1 MLGQNSLLPSQLAQR
16 LADPEVAAQVYAS
29 PFLAIRDHPMGSI
42 EREAIITAYGHVQ
55 RLLCITCLALCVP
68 LLGLTLCL
76 RNHRLTD
83 EQSLGE
89 SGLVIKIHS
98 DETSMQESQAG
109 TGKEDEEE
117 TAPSEK

>member
-16 LADPEVAAQVYAS
+16 LADSEVAAQVYAS
-29 PFLAIRDHPMGSI
+29 PFLAIRNYPMGSI
-42 EREAIITAYGHVQ
+42 EREAIIAAYGHVQ

-89 SGLVIKIHS
+89 SNLIIKMRQG
-98 DETSMQESQAG
+98 EP
-109 TGKEDEEE
+109 GKEEIQARNDKEDDEE
-117 TAPSEK
+117 TAVSEK